1 MTVVF
6 KARKDNDGKV
16 DENINKLGRV
26 KGASE
31 MSRRALKD
39 RELISLLRKI
49 KPHMAESI
57 MTAAKIMKSD
67 AAADANKLK
76 ASALLISVYKELLK
90 DAYDGD
96 EESEGTE
103 IQSNGPVFSLTMVKN
118 DKPVD
123 SIGN

>member
-103 IQSNGPVFSLTMVKN
+103 IQSNTPTFSLHMIPKVNKEE
-118 DKPVD
+118 
-123 SIGN
+123 

>member
-1 MTVVF
+1 MVF
-6 KARKDNDGKV
+6 KATKDNGGVPDV
-16 DENINKLGRV
+16 AINRSGRI

-67 AAADANKLK
+67 VAADANKLK

-96 EESEGTE
+96 EEAEGTE
-103 IQSNGPVFSLTMVKN
+103 IQSNAPIFSLKIVGSQAEDLKE
-118 DKPVD
+118 
-123 SIGN
+123 

>member
-1 MTVVF
+1 MVF
-6 KARKDNDGKV
+6 KARKDNDGNV
-16 DENINKLGRV
+16 DENINRSGRI

-67 AAADANKLK
+67 QAADANKLK

-96 EESEGTE
+96 DESEGTE